1 MPIIN
6 SINESLTLDFK
17 NKQPDV
23 TEENIQAR
31 SRGLVLMALANKHK
45 AVVLSTSNKSES
57 AVGYSTLYGDMVGA
71 YAPLKDISKT
81 KIYNIVNYINQK
93 NKIIPQRIIT
103 RPPSAELRENQKDQ
117 DTLPDYAILDRIIEL
132 FIDDGL
138 NSQEIIKHGCKPQLV
153 KKIVKLILG
162 SEFKRRQSP
171 PGPKISRKAFGR
183 ERRFPITNNYLG

>member
-1 MPIIN
+1 M
-6 SINESLTLDFK
+6 DFK
-17 NKQPDV
+17 NKHPDV

-31 SRGLVLMALANKHK
+31 SRGLVLMALANKDK

-93 NKIIPQRIIT
+93 QKIIPQRIIT
-103 RPPSAELRENQKDQ
+103 RPPSAELKENQKDQ

-138 NSQEIIKHGCKPQLV
+138 NSQEIIKRGFKPQLV